1 MAYKDVIL
9 LNHHKSP
16 YYQSY
21 LWIHNNFY
29 QNPNGTFFRSR
40 KKNSKIN
47 MESQKTAVAKTVL
60 ERNKTRGLILPDFS
74 IYCKATVTK
83 VQYMQTDRHTD

>member
-1 MAYKDVIL
+1 
-9 LNHHKSP
+9 
-16 YYQSY
+16 
-21 LWIHNNFY
+21 
-29 QNPNGTFFRSR
+29 
-40 KKNSKIN
+40 